1 MMILLQVTHCIQS
14 NSPPHDNQLV
24 EQRTPYHVI
33 VIDAMA
39 ILQGMR
45 KKPSTKLFKNLY
57 SDFLKIIDEMI
68 SPYNEARFVF
78 DPYSDKKTLKDN
90 THKKRAAPGVLN
102 SDGYDVHME
111 MPLKMS
117 IKELMSASKTKRRI
131 SKILCELI
139 LQKYSVSGSPRIVA
153 AYETTIK
160 DNDPQS
166 LPLIHSHDE
175 ADQLIPNQIIESAA
189 KAPNPFANLIVFSP
203 DTDVLTMLMNVV
215 ASGRLNATNS
225 LKLITDKPK
234 SKQKETIDIVERVCT
249 IGPKNQWV

>member
-1 MMILLQVTHCIQS
+1 MKQ
-14 NSPPHDNQLV
+14 
-24 EQRTPYHVI
+24 
-33 VIDAMA
+33 
-39 ILQGMR
+39 
-45 KKPSTKLFKNLY
+45 
-57 SDFLKIIDEMI
+57 
-68 SPYNEARFVF
+68 
-78 DPYSDKKTLKDN
+78 
-90 THKKRAAPGVLN
+90 
-102 SDGYDVHME
+102 
-111 MPLKMS
+111 PL
-117 IKELMSASKTKRRI
+117 
-131 SKILCELI
+131 
-139 LQKYSVSGSPRIVA
+139 
-153 AYETTIK
+153 K

-249 IGPKNQWV
+249 IGPKKSMGLIGFHNFCGGGDWGGKSVGITKKHGVMHVWH

>member
-1 MMILLQVTHCIQS
+1 
-14 NSPPHDNQLV
+14 
-24 EQRTPYHVI
+24 
-33 VIDAMA
+33 
-39 ILQGMR
+39 
-45 KKPSTKLFKNLY
+45 
-57 SDFLKIIDEMI
+57 
-68 SPYNEARFVF
+68 
-78 DPYSDKKTLKDN
+78 
-90 THKKRAAPGVLN
+90 
-102 SDGYDVHME
+102 
-111 MPLKMS
+111 MS
-117 IKELMSASKTKRRI
+117 IKEIMSASKTKRRI

-139 LQKYSVSGSPRIVA
+139 LQKYSASGSPCIVV

-189 KAPNPFANLIVFSP
+189 KAPNPSASLIVFSP
-203 DTDVLTMLMNVV
+203 DIDVLTMLMNVV

-249 IGPKNQWV
+249 IGPKKSMGLIGFHNFCGGGDWGGKSVGITKKHGVMHIWH